1 MENLC
6 LFFYTLYLNH
16 FENGVSFVSFQQP
29 WYEYTSSTTAVP
41 QEQPSEKGF
50 KMKEIENFLLLQ
62 NAVGHTESMGSNG
75 RSTQCGNTID
85 MI

>member
-1 MENLC
+1 MS
-6 LFFYTLYLNH
+6 TRQVPPLYHN
-16 FENGVSFVSFQQP
+16 
-29 WYEYTSSTTAVP
+29 
-41 QEQPSEKGF
+41 EQPSEKGF